1 MVRELLTRQL
11 VVAVIVT
18 VVLAAAIVKEDSSGL
33 TFFRGHLFPVNFT
46 SEFHLQF
53 LSAFTLF

>member
-1 MVRELLTRQL
+1 MVRESLTRQL
-11 VVAVIVT
+11 VVAAIVT
-18 VVLAAAIVKEDSSGL
+18 VVKEDSSGL

>member
-1 MVRELLTRQL
+1 MVRESLTRQL
-11 VVAVIVT
+11 IVAAIVT
-18 VVLAAAIVKEDSSGL
+18 VVKEEDSSGL

>member
-33 TFFRGHLFPVNFT
+33 TFFRGHLFSVNFN

-53 LSAFTLF
+53 LSAFILF